1 MCCNESYMNVVSF
14 SLKTSYCTIILT
26 FSLKG
31 NTLSLLFGMPNLPA
45 PVLFCFG
52 AISKQ
57 NKGFLNTSLCY
68 PDS

>member
-52 AISKQ
+52 ASSK
-57 NKGFLNTSLCY
+57 
-68 PDS
+68 